1 MILVDTDV
9 MIDIFREYSPA
20 IVWLHSLG
28 NEEINLPGF
37 VAMELIQ
44 GCRNKVELEK
54 IEREL
59 ELSSLRSQLECWS
72 ARRDKARTQAPI
84 VSFNLPALA
93 G

>member
-28 NEEINLPGF
+28 NQEINLPGF

-59 ELSSLRSQLECWS
+59 AHYAAIPGLRTVQPYEKGSFSS
-72 ARRDKARTQAPI
+72 
-84 VSFNLPALA
+84 
-93 G
+93 

>member
-1 MILVDTDV
+1 MMLVDTDV

-28 NEEINLPGF
+28 NQEINLPGF

-59 ELSSLRSQLECWS
+59 AHYAAIPGLRTVQPYEKGSFSS
-72 ARRDKARTQAPI
+72 
-84 VSFNLPALA
+84 
-93 G
+93 